1 MRAVAVNSAPEN
13 NFSLLQQ
20 AISEKRNCWEQSR
33 QELLA
38 VVLAWLNDN
47 AADYGIDRAY
57 LFGSLTQPSRFTPRS
72 DVDVAVETIAP
83 ETFFVA
89 MAALSEAVER
99 DVDLVLL
106 DMCPFADRIRQTG
119 VIWTN
124 APSRS

>member
-1 MRAVAVNSAPEN
+1 MAVNSAPEN

-20 AISEKRNCWEQSR
+20 AIGEKRNCWEQSR